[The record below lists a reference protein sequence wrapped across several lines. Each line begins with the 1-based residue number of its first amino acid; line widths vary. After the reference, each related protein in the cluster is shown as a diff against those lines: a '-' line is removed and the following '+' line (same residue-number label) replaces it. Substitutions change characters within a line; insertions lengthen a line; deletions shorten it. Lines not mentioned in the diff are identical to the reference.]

1 MRRRRASVPTSIGPR
16 SSWRIVVGRIAYWSA
31 GATDLFGYTA
41 ESMVGKAVSVLVP
54 GIVPAPPHRRV
65 SRGVGNGRL
74 RAARHGDDPGVFADG
89 ETRSFASHIF
99 PIRNPHGEVGVR
111 YAGAYQEAPP
121 RGVLVS
127 SSTANWY
134 QRVERHSR
142 TLGHSGDYPLGRRRG
157 RSPSRDNVSKRE
169 VAWPDEYAKHRCCLG
184 AP

>member
-111 YAGAYQEAPP
+111 YARAYQEAPP

-142 TLGHSGDYPLGRRRG
+142 TLGHS
-157 RSPSRDNVSKRE
+157 V
-169 VAWPDEYAKHRCCLG
+169 
-184 AP
+184 